1 VQKLGEK
8 TMSDTPVA
16 QWAFKSIFN
25 RQTPMSKYTQ
35 MKQQCDELD
44 DAEDTFH
51 HRRLAGTRQYSK
63 SQDTVRDDLPKSTR
77 TPFSQRRRAY
87 SMDRS
92 VDDYTLPHE
101 YPGKFPKGSADFKRP
116 PLDDLLTSSATRSH
130 LKDANSNMHQNIL
143 SSKVNRSMRKHNVD
157 QATIIAQLDQN
168 NKDLGTLIQSIS
180 QDDDLQIKYQ
190 ALKLEL
196 SNELIKS
203 QKLYDAY
210 FRDVKRHNELKRQ
223 YKQLLQKDS
232 SVVKKLQNKCESLE
246 LQNLTLSQKLK
257 DQEFKLQEDDYTL
270 NDLKQTLQ
278 NTSNFEVTLRRKVKY
293 LEDKLEQ
300 EREMHR
306 QENFEL
312 QEKIYLMDTKAKED
326 EERLRSAELHLM
338 QLEGHDDHENTI
350 DKLIKETGI

>member
-1 VQKLGEK
+1 LGEK
-8 TMSDTPVA
+8 AMSDTPVA

-35 MKQQCDELD
+35 MKQQCDDLD

-51 HRRLAGTRQYSK
+51 HRRLAGAREYSR
-63 SQDTVRDDLPKSTR
+63 SQDAVRDDPPRSTR
-77 TPFSQRRRAY
+77 TPFSQRRRAF

-92 VDDYTLPHE
+92 IEDYTLPQE
-101 YPGKFPKGSADFKRP
+101 YPGKFPKGSVGFNRP

-143 SSKVNRSMRKHNVD
+143 SNKVNRSMRKHSVD
-157 QATIIAQLDQN
+157 QATIVAQLDQN
-168 NKDLGTLIQSIS
+168 NKELGTLIQSIS
-180 QDDDLQIKYQ
+180 QGDGLQIKYQ
-190 ALKLEL
+190 ALKQEL

-223 YKQLLQKDS
+223 YKQLLQNDSS

-246 LQNLTLSQKLK
+246 LQNLILSQKLK
-257 DQEFKLQEDDYTL
+257 DQEFRLQEDDYTL

-278 NTSNFEVTLRRKVKY
+278 NTSKFEVTLRRKVKY

-326 EERLRSAELHLM
+326 EERLRSAELRLM
-338 QLEGHDDHENTI
+338 QFEGHDHEETI